1 MRNADFAKKSSQI
14 RAFKV
19 KWKAIH
25 VILVDG
31 LSFLWH
37 NYILECLYS
46 SLKFLLYY
54 SYFWHHLFNQFVLFL
69 CTIYCIHYLVPLI
82 LLPSFRMF
90 VFPVYTLMIE
100 SLNFLFRSALSMEM
114 LHYWV
119 FFVPLYNCFLWDSIL
134 IFQPQHNFL
143 FSIFFLIDMYP

>member
-25 VILVDG
+25 VIIVDG
-31 LSFLWH
+31 QSFLWH
-37 NYILECLYS
+37 NYILECIYS

-90 VFPVYTLMIE
+90 VFPVYTSMIE
-100 SLNFLFRSALSMEM
+100 SLNFLFSSALSMEM

-119 FFVPLYNCFLWDSIL
+119 FFVPLYNFYYQIASSFFNHSI
-134 IFQPQHNFL
+134 IFYFQY
-143 FSIFFLIDMYP
+143 FF